1 MVALFSMILVRDS
14 SEICWEIDDV
24 SMCCFLVDYIGV
36 FW

>member
-14 SEICWEIDDV
+14 SEICWEIDGV